1 MVRLGLIGM
10 KHTSENIT
18 PVIDGDMFVFKA
30 TAATEYE
37 IEWGNDL
44 WTLHGYLDD
53 GIFAFKS
60 LMAEVYN
67 NLYKK
72 LPLEVLL
79 TAPTIAFSDSE
90 VNFRKGILPDYKGNR
105 IGKRKPVCY
114 APLRD
119 WVCGNYE
126 CLCLPYIEGDDVMG
140 MLATEAD
147 KTNPV
152 ILVSGDKDFKTV
164 PCDFYDFNKDTLTH
178 ITERDAMRNHAIQ
191 TLTGDV
197 ADNYKGCPGYGPV
210 KAKRLLEKVEDAD
223 VWKEVIKAYREAG
236 LTADDALT
244 QARCAHILQ
253 GEESDIFGHIRL
265 WEFPKN
271 VQDWLSA
278 NPA

>member
-1 MVRLGLIGM
+1 M

-37 IEWGNDL
+37 IEWGNNL

-53 GIFAFKS
+53 GIFAFKN

-79 TAPTIAFSDSE
+79 TEPILAFSDPNE
-90 VNFRKGILPDYKGNR
+90 NFRKRLLPTYKGNR
-105 IGKRKPVCY
+105 IGKRKPVTY
-114 APLRD
+114 NPLRE
-119 WVCGNYE
+119 WVEHNYH
-126 CLCLPYIEGDDVMG
+126 CISYPSLEGDDVMG
-140 MLATEAD
+140 ILATEPD
-147 KTNPV
+147 KECPC

-236 LTADDALT
+236 VAAKDILT

-253 GEESDIFGHIRL
+253 AGEADDYGRIKL
-265 WEFPKN
+265 WSFSRD